1 MDTTTDARRAAALDP
16 PSSRQSLQT
25 PSNPAANPLRSSLR
39 SSAYRNPATPGLSA
53 SGRRSIAA
61 TPHARAAYRTIDQ
74 RRAAALTPGGKKR
87 RESLRPRRESLR
99 DVLRGLSRV
108 TKHNTDVV
116 VTSSS
121 PSDVGGPALPIRTVP
136 RAPDRSLMYD
146 DDEDDELPI
155 DRPRLSLPLDVEE
168 EDEDLVPPRL
178 SEMDENATIEFPR
191 RAYPNQS
198 RLSMG
203 EGRLSGYRNFGELDD
218 DDDGGVGFDPGLD
231 VGPFDDEEGREQD
244 ASLERIEN
252 DAARRET
259 LASARESD
267 FGFQVPLDGDQT
279 TFIMAVEGQSSPA
292 RPLPEITDE
301 QPSVNIGPLPDDQ
314 NPLPPF
320 DSDDRDDNPGGGF
333 EDFGPTYDMRSSSPE
348 DYTAATMAQADIT
361 DFAGADADATEEEA
375 DAAEG
380 GTEQQR
386 RGAKPSK
393 RGLKLS
399 RYNIEY
405 PSLPPTVV
413 KRLAGT
419 FARSSGVTKSK
430 ISPEVL
436 AEIQQASDWFF
447 EQLGDDL
454 AAYAKHAKRKTID
467 ESDMLTLMRRYVRRG
482 TGMKRKRR
490 QVLPYIGVSTFFIWF
505 PLQICTVLH
514 FYSYRQRQT
523 NSTTTPFSLA
533 QRHLPRELL
542 QELRMPKPAP
552 PPEPRKK
559 KRRAAD
565 GDGEEGEEGE
575 EVT

>member
-1 MDTTTDARRAAALDP
+1 MSFNTPTNARGSFLDDDDPLFSSALMDTTTGRLNRTPDARRAAALDP
-16 PSSRQSLQT
+16 PSSRQSFQT

-168 EDEDLVPPRL
+168 EDDDLVPPRL

-203 EGRLSGYRNFGELDD
+203 EGRLSGYRNFGELDDDD

-375 DAAEG
+375 EGDASQAA
-380 GTEQQR
+380 EQQR
-386 RGAKPSK
+386 RGGKPSK

-405 PSLPPTVV
+405 PSLPPAVV

-419 FARSSGVTKSK
+419 FARSSGVTKTK

-436 AEIQQASDWFF
+436 AEIQRASDWFF

-467 ESDMLTLMRRYVRRG
+467 ESDMLTLMRR
-482 TGMKRKRR
+482 
-490 QVLPYIGVSTFFIWF
+490 
-505 PLQICTVLH
+505 
-514 FYSYRQRQT
+514 QRQT
-523 NSTTTPFSLA
+523 SSTTTPFSLA

-565 GDGEEGEEGE
+565 GDGEDGED
-575 EVT
+575 VT

>member
-1 MDTTTDARRAAALDP
+1 MSFNTPTNARGSFLDDDDPLFSSAIMDTTTGRLNRTPDARRAAALDP

-39 SSAYRNPATPGLSA
+39 SSAHRNPATPGLSA

-168 EDEDLVPPRL
+168 EDDDLVPPRL

-320 DSDDRDDNPGGGF
+320 DSDDRDDNPGGGL
-333 EDFGPTYDMRSSSPE
+333 EDYGPTHDMRSSSPE
-348 DYTAATMAQADIT
+348 DYAAATMAQADIT

-375 DAAEG
+375 EGDVSHAA
-380 GTEQQR
+380 EQQR
-386 RGAKPSK
+386 RGGKPSK

-405 PSLPPTVV
+405 PSLPPAVV

-419 FARSSGVTKSK
+419 FARSSGVTKTK

-436 AEIQQASDWFF
+436 AEIRRASDWFF

-467 ESDMLTLMRRYVRRG
+467 ESDMLTLMR
-482 TGMKRKRR
+482 
-490 QVLPYIGVSTFFIWF
+490 
-505 PLQICTVLH
+505 
-514 FYSYRQRQT
+514 RQRQT

-565 GDGEEGEEGE
+565 GDGEEGEE
-575 EVT
+575 VT